1 MDTEKRLQAIE
12 KELKLLKVELKQTLA
27 SVRDTLLNTD
37 LTAYGASTK
46 PSKPDNGG
54 SRPENMEDAFPLPA
68 KDKTKAGSEKKP
80 AAEVETEIEIEET
93 PEEAEPLMAIPELP
107 LEEELMEYKKIS
119 PELDKS
125 VPGVNLLA
133 NLISWSAIARKEIG
147 DEQLPT
153 LLEVYGISGNLSP
166 EMKDVI
172 LNLAEIT
179 SKKSGEN
186 NPAESW
192 SNSMLAL
199 HGILTGK

>member
-37 LTAYGASTK
+37 LTVHGASTK

-54 SRPENMEDAFPLPA
+54 GRPENMEGAFPLPA
-68 KDKTKAGSEKKP
+68 KDKTKAGSEKEP
-80 AAEVETEIEIEET
+80 AAEVETEIEET

-119 PELDKS
+119 PELDQS